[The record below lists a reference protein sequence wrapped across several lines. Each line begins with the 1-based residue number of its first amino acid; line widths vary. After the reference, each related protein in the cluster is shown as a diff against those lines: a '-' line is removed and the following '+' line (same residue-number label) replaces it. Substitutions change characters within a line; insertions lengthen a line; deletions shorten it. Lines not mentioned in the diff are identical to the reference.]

1 MRALRFEAEFT
12 DGGWRPMLPPG
23 AIRITYYSMPGPE
36 RHEFSIRGLVDS
48 GSTHVVLTSGML
60 PADVPWD
67 GLRKVARPSFLG
79 AGEPVETRIWRA
91 EVAVC
96 DYLVSAD
103 VTVMGPG
110 ATERAYLILGT
121 PFFERFVVGFGFSN
135 RPRYFDLAPVGQL
148 ATSGIE
154 IVRAPEPLRV
164 GAGPLRLAAPDR
176 HARRRAAALARK
188 APQFR

>member
-23 AIRITYYSMPGPE
+23 AVRITYYSMPGPE
-36 RHEFSIRGLVDS
+36 RHEFSVRGLVDS

-67 GLRKVARPSFLG
+67 GLRTVARPSFLG
-79 AGEPVETRIWRA
+79 AGDPVETRIWRA
-91 EVAVC
+91 DVAVC
-96 DYLVSAD
+96 DYLVTAD

-110 ATERAYLILGT
+110 ATERPYIVLGA

-135 RPRYFDLAPVGQL
+135 RPRYWDMAPVGQL
-148 ATSGIE
+148 ATGGIE
-154 IVRAPEPLRV
+154 IVRAPEVR
-164 GAGPLRLAAPDR
+164 RLAAPRLALPPPNR
-176 HARRRAAALARK
+176 HERRRRAAR
-188 APQFR
+188 